1 MASRDYYVVLGVRR
15 SATPGEIRSA
25 YRELAKQLH
34 PDRTGDDGTRP
45 FQELGEAYA
54 TLSDP
59 GRRRVYDREHEARPS
74 APPGPPA
81 TEPLAREPLS
91 ILHGEARYRPSWE
104 GMRDRFVRNFTGVGI
119 PKGEA
124 AQGLNLEVILSTE
137 EAARGVSLPLEVPT
151 FETCP
156 FCGGTGH
163 DWEFTCGY
171 CGGDGV
177 TEHGRPVQLR
187 IPPLVA
193 PGSLY
198 EIPLDGLGVHN
209 FYLRVHVFVDDRV
222 TT

>member
-15 SATPGEIRSA
+15 SATPAEIRSA
-25 YRELAKQLH
+25 YRELAKELH
-34 PDRTGDDGTRP
+34 PDRTGDEGTAP

-59 GRRRVYDREHEARPS
+59 GRRRAYDREPHGPPS
-74 APPGPPA
+74 PPPGPAAAGPS
-81 TEPLAREPLS
+81 TREPFS

-104 GMRDRFVRNFTGVGI
+104 EMRERFVRNFTGVGV

-124 AQGLNLEVILSTE
+124 DQGLNLEVILSTE
-137 EAARGVSLPLEVPT
+137 EAARGVILPVEVPT

-163 DWEFTCGY
+163 DWEFTCAY

-177 TEHGRPVQLR
+177 TEHARPVHLR
-187 IPPLVA
+187 IPPMVA
-193 PGSLY
+193 PGSLN
-198 EIPLDGLGVHN
+198 EIPLDRMGVHN
-209 FYLRVHVFVDDRV
+209 FHLRVHVFVDDRA
-222 TT
+222 TA